1 MQSWLGYVAVFL
13 LAYAVTN
20 FVLPKIIP
28 RLLQRGLS
36 GRDMNKLARP
46 EVAEMG
52 GIAVFFGF
60 VSAIMLAL
68 FFHSYFG
75 LFQGLNLTAL
85 LAASSTIVIMGLS
98 GLVDALLGWKSG
110 IKQWQKTVLPI
121 VAALPL
127 MVLPESIGFTDMVV
141 PFVGGVQFGILYSL
155 IIVPIAVTGAS
166 NAVNMLAGFN
176 GLEAGIGSI
185 IALTFIAI
193 ALFKD
198 DPTRTIEVIILMAAL
213 LGALLGFLR
222 HNWFKAKV
230 FPGDTLTLMMGA
242 AFAAAAIVG
251 NLEKIGLGL
260 FALYFVE
267 LLFKAKHRFRSECF
281 GLPQKDGTLKADPK
295 GGSLTQFIM
304 RRGRFTEPQVVL
316 IILGLQGL
324 VSLGIFAL
332 FWFKL
337 F

>member
-85 LAASSTIVIMGLS
+85 LAASSTIVIIGFI
-98 GLVDALLGWKSG
+98 GLVDDLLGWKSG

-176 GLEAGIGSI
+176 GLEAGVGAIVSGTLALAILLIGMPPGSPE
-185 IALTFIAI
+185 
-193 ALFKD
+193 ALFL
-198 DPTRTIEVIILMAAL
+198 VVAMG
-213 LGALLGFLR
+213 GACLGFLLY
-222 HNWFKAKV
+222 NWYPARI
-230 FPGDTLTLMMGA
+230 FPGNITTYAIGA
-242 AFAAAAIVG
+242 TVAAAVIIGNMERVGAILLAPQIGEFFLKARSRFQAENFGKVG
-251 NLEKIGLGL
+251 
-260 FALYFVE
+260 
-267 LLFKAKHRFRSECF
+267 
-281 GLPQKDGTLKADPK
+281 KDGRLSYDGPIH
-295 GGSLTQFIM
+295 SLTHLTM
-304 RRGRFTEPQVVL
+304 
-316 IILGLQGL
+316 
-324 VSLGIFAL
+324 
-332 FWFKL
+332 KL
-337 F
+337 FRPTEQQLVLYLLALQALAGIAAIASIYV